1 MIIVTGAGGRLG
13 GAVVDALL
21 ERTDSSAVGVS
32 TTRPDELSALADRG
46 VRVRRGDYDD
56 PESLASAFEGADRV
70 LVVSAPRHGTA
81 ALDAHRVAIE
91 AARTAGV
98 GRVVYTSHVGSDAL
112 SPFPPAVT
120 HATTETMLRDSGLP
134 FTAVRNGFYADTP
147 LRLLRTAAE
156 SGVLRVPVDA
166 PVSWTFH
173 RDLAPGIASLLL
185 DDSLAE
191 QVVTLTSERAAD
203 LAELAATASAVLGRP
218 IRHETVGDDE
228 YVAGL
233 VAAGVP
239 EFGAAMLLGI
249 FRASRQRRL
258 GIVDPALGELLGRP
272 TTTLEEALAGED
284 AQAGPGLA
292 RT

>member
-21 ERTDSSAVGVS
+21 ERTDPSTVGVS
-32 TTRPDELSALADRG
+32 TTRPDELAALTDRG

-56 PESLASAFEGADRV
+56 PGSLASAFEGADRV
-70 LVVSAPRHGTA
+70 LIVSAPRHGAA

-91 AARTAGV
+91 AARAVGV
-98 GRVVYTSHVGSDAL
+98 GRVLYTSHVGSDAL

-120 HATTETMLRDSGLP
+120 HAATETMLRDSGLA
-134 FTAVRNGFYADTP
+134 FTALRNGFYADTP
-147 LRLLRTAAE
+147 LRLLRTAAGT
-156 SGVLRVPVDA
+156 GVLSAPVDA

-185 DDSLAE
+185 DESLAE
-191 QVVTLTSERAAD
+191 PVVTLTSGRAWS
-203 LAELAATASAVLGRP
+203 LAELAVTASAALGRP
-218 IRHETVGDDE
+218 IRHEQVSDDE

-233 VAAGVP
+233 TAAGVP
-239 EFGAAMLLGI
+239 DFGAAMMLGI

-258 GIVDPALGELLGRP
+258 GIVDPALGDLLGRP
-272 TTTLEEALAGED
+272 TTSLEEALAED
-284 AQAGPGLA
+284 STD
-292 RT
+292 RS